1 MKIRRHYIST
11 KPLDD
16 YYQIISDIK
25 ADESIPKYASNLV
38 YVNHAG
44 KEGTVALGLD
54 TSMVVVERVPLIP
67 AQQKYQAHHADCGR
81 IGRFF

>member
-1 MKIRRHYIST
+1 MKIRRHYIYIST

-54 TSMVVVERVPLIP
+54 TSMVVVERVPLIIN
-67 AQQKYQAHHADCGR
+67 QRNRNIRHIMQ
-81 IGRFF
+81 IVEE